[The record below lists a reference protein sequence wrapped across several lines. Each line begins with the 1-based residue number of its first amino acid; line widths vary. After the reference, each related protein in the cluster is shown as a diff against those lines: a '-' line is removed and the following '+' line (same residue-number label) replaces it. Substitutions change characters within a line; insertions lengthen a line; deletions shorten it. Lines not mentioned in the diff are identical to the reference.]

1 MKSTGRPAADQ
12 QLDSIEFVPK
22 RDLDRAQQEIDRLR
36 KENER
41 LQQEAERLRRE
52 LEAALRA
59 SKRQAAPHSRGNP
72 KANPKRPGRKPG
84 RGYGRQ
90 ACRPTPARVD
100 ERIAVPLPDRCPHCG
115 GGVEPE
121 SCETQYQ
128 EEIVRRTI
136 VRRFD
141 IAVGHCCD
149 CHRRVQGRHPLQTSD
164 AVGVGN
170 VQLGPEALT
179 LAAVLNKQ
187 MGLSLG
193 HTRQVLSY
201 GFGLEVSRGGLYR
214 ALARMAG
221 RAKPTYDGLVE
232 TARQAPV
239 NGMDETGWRVGGRL
253 QWLHV
258 AVSAQVTVYAILP
271 GRGYQQFLLILGAEY
286 DGFLLH
292 DGWAPY
298 YRFQFAFHQSCLA
311 HLLRRCREMAQ
322 LASPSARAFPQAVEH
337 LLQTS
342 LELRDR
348 YEQGEISERGMTIAT
363 GKLEAQLDQM
373 LETRRRNPANRRLA
387 RHLEHERLWLF
398 TFLHC
403 PGLDATNNAAERA
416 IRGMVIARKVWG
428 GNRTWEGARTQQILV
443 SVLRTCWQQ
452 GKDAFTRCVALL
464 RAPRAVILDIVP
476 GADGP
481 RHSSIACPNP

>member
-1 MKSTGRPAADQ
+1 MKPIGRPAGDQ
-12 QLDSIEFVPK
+12 QPESIEFVPK

-90 ACRPTPARVD
+90 ACRPIPSRVD
-100 ERIAVPLPDRCPHCG
+100 EQIAVPLPGGCPHCG
-115 GGVEPE
+115 GDVERE
-121 SCETQYQ
+121 SCQTQYQ
-128 EEIVRRTI
+128 EEIVRRTV

-141 IAVGHCCD
+141 IAVGRCRQCQ
-149 CHRRVQGRHPLQTSD
+149 RRVQGRHPLQTSN
-164 AVGVGN
+164 AAGVGN

-179 LAAVLNKQ
+179 LAAILNKQ

-193 HTRQVLSY
+193 HTCQVLSY
-201 GFGLEVSRGGLYR
+201 GFGLDVSRGGLYR
-214 ALARMAG
+214 ALARMAD
-221 RAKPTYDGLVE
+221 RAQPTYDQLVAA
-232 TARQAPV
+232 ARQAPV
-239 NGMDETGWRVGGRL
+239 NGMDETGWKVGGRL

-271 GRGYQQFLLILGAEY
+271 GRGYEQSVAILGAEY
-286 DGFLLH
+286 DGFLIH

-298 YRFQFAFHQSCLA
+298 YRFAVAFHQSCLA
-311 HLLRRCREMAQ
+311 HLLKRCREMAQ
-322 LASPSARAFPQAVEH
+322 VASPAALAFPHAVEH
-337 LLQTS
+337 LLETS

-348 YEQGEISERGMTIAT
+348 YARGEISEHGVRTAT
-363 GKLEAQLDQM
+363 GMLEAQLDRM
-373 LETRRRNPANRRLA
+373 LGTHRQNAANRRLA
-387 RHLEHERLWLF
+387 HHLEHERLWLF

-452 GKDAFTRCVALL
+452 GKEAFTRGVKLL

-476 GADGP
+476 GAG
-481 RHSSIACPNP
+481 

>member
-1 MKSTGRPAADQ
+1 MKPARQPSGDQ
-12 QLDSIEFVPK
+12 HPASIEFVPK
-22 RDLDRAQQEIDRLR
+22 HELDRAQQEIDRLR
-36 KENER
+36 KENDR
-41 LQQEAERLRRE
+41 LQQETERLRRE

-59 SKRQAAPHSRGNP
+59 SKRQAAPHSRGTP
-72 KANPKRPGRKPG
+72 KANPQRPGRKPG
-84 RGYGRQ
+84 RRYGER
-90 ACRPTPARVD
+90 ACRPIPARVD
-100 ERIAVPLPDRCPHCG
+100 ERLAVPLPERCPHCG

-121 SCETQYQ
+121 RCEAQYQ
-128 EEIVRRTI
+128 EEIVRRTV

-141 IAVGHCCD
+141 IAIGRCRNCQ
-149 CHRRVQGRHPLQTSD
+149 RRVQGRHQLQTSD
-164 AVGVGN
+164 AVGVGS

-179 LAAVLNKQ
+179 LAAILNKQ

-193 HTRQVLSY
+193 HTRQVLAY

-214 ALARMAG
+214 ALARMAD
-221 RAKPTYDGLVE
+221 RAEPTYDRLVE

-271 GRGYQQFLLILGAEY
+271 GRGYEQSVAILGAEY
-286 DGFLLH
+286 DGFLIH

-311 HLLRRCREMAQ
+311 HLLKRCREMAQ
-322 LASPSARAFPQAVEH
+322 IASPSALAFPRAVED

-348 YEQGEISERGMTIAT
+348 YAQGEISERGMSIAT
-363 GKLEAQLDQM
+363 GKLEAKLERM
-373 LETRRRNPANRRLA
+373 LGTRRPNRANRRLA
-387 RHLEHERLWLF
+387 HHLEHERLWLF

-428 GNRTWEGARTQQILV
+428 GNRTWEGARTHQILA
-443 SVLRTCWQQ
+443 SVLRTCWHQ
-452 GKDAFTRCVALL
+452 GKDAFTRCVKLL
-464 RAPRAVILDIVP
+464 HATRPVILDIVT
-476 GADGP
+476 GAG
-481 RHSSIACPNP
+481 